1 MMISKWD
8 PFRDLAELQDRINR
22 IFEDRV
28 TRGREG
34 EPISAHTWAP
44 PVDIY
49 EDEKQLIVRAE
60 LPGLKREDI
69 EIQVTAES
77 LVISGER
84 MLEEPGDSERNYI
97 RVERP
102 YGPFRRTFSI
112 SVPVKPNDAKASYKD
127 GILEVIIPK
136 AEESVP
142 KKIQVDVD

>member
-1 MMISKWD
+1 MISKWD

-28 TRGREG
+28 TRRQEG
-34 EPISAHTWAP
+34 EPISERTWAP

-49 EDEKQLIVRAE
+49 EDESQLVVRAE

-69 EIQVTAES
+69 DIQVTTES

-84 MLEEPGDSERNYI
+84 KLEEAGGKELNYI
-97 RVERP
+97 RIERP

-112 SVPVKPNDAKASYKD
+112 SVPVKPGETKASYKE
-127 GILEVIIPK
+127 GLLEIVIPK
-136 AEESVP
+136 AEEAQP
-142 KKIQVDVD
+142 KKIQVEVD

>member
-1 MMISKWD
+1 VISKWD

-28 TRGREG
+28 TRRQEG
-34 EPISAHTWAP
+34 EPISERTWAP

-49 EDEKQLIVRAE
+49 EDESQLVVRAE

-69 EIQVTAES
+69 DIQVTTES

-84 MLEEPGDSERNYI
+84 KLEEVGENEPNYI
-97 RVERP
+97 RIERP

-112 SVPVKPNDAKASYKD
+112 SVPVKPGETKAAYKE
-127 GILEVIIPK
+127 GLLEIVIPK
-136 AEESVP
+136 AEEAQP
-142 KKIQVDVD
+142 KKIQVEVD

>member
-1 MMISKWD
+1 MISKWD

-28 TRGREG
+28 TRRQEG
-34 EPISAHTWAP
+34 EPISERTWAP

-49 EDEKQLIVRAE
+49 EDETQLVVRAE

-69 EIQVTAES
+69 DIQVTTES

-84 MLEEPGDSERNYI
+84 KMEQLGAQEPNYI
-97 RVERP
+97 RIERP

-112 SVPVKPNDAKASYKD
+112 SVPVKPGETKASYKE
-127 GILEVIIPK
+127 GLLEIVIPK
-136 AEESVP
+136 AEEAQP